1 MKPFG
6 KPDSV
11 QKDLMKNP
19 KYEEELRNAYNE
31 AVNAQITAILKNS
44 GFYQTQF
51 FIFNKT
57 LIDIFN

>member
-44 GFYQTQF
+44 GFY
-51 FIFNKT
+51 
-57 LIDIFN
+57 